1 VLHVNEARD
10 ANDSKLMN
18 MALSA
23 FCIQLRNL
31 LFNTKGVKV
40 LELSNAA
47 VELTLQ
53 NALCC

>member
-1 VLHVNEARD
+1 
-10 ANDSKLMN
+10 MN